1 MDAILTSRSLPEQH
15 PGAND
20 LVGEANHRIA
30 NSLSV
35 LVGMVRMQS
44 ASLKKGAESFS
55 NAEIRHLLDGI
66 AARINTIS
74 QLHRILARS
83 GGDGVISLRPHLR
96 EVTDALVAALSSPEQ
111 QAVKVMHTGCD
122 CMVQMRQVQ
131 PIVLML
137 CEVFINAIK
146 YAHPSGV
153 PLIMLVD
160 CSVSG
165 DGRLVLTISDDGVGL
180 PEGFEP
186 MQSGGMGFKV
196 MRSLA
201 AEVGGELQIQSTH
214 LGLSFRL
221 SMPAMAMAG
230 AKLA

>member
-1 MDAILTSRSLPEQH
+1 MDAVLTIRSLPEQRSGH
-15 PGAND
+15 PDMVA
-20 LVGEANHRIA
+20 EANHRIA

-35 LVGMVRMQS
+35 LVGMVRMQAATVKKS
-44 ASLKKGAESFS
+44 AENFS
-55 NAEIRHLLDGI
+55 NAEVRHLLDGI

-74 QLHRILARS
+74 QLHRITS
-83 GGDGVISLRPHLR
+83 HVGTDGAISLKPHLHD
-96 EVTDALVAALSSPEQ
+96 VTDALVAALSSQE
-111 QAVKVMHTGCD
+111 QAVKVMHTGGD

-137 CEVFINAIK
+137 CEIFINAMK

-160 CSVSG
+160 CEVSG
-165 DGRLVLTISDDGVGL
+165 DGRLVLTISDDGIGL
-180 PEGFEP
+180 PEGFDP
-186 MQSGGMGFKV
+186 LQSGGLGFRV
-196 MRSLA
+196 LRSLA

-230 AKLA
+230 TMLA

>member
-1 MDAILTSRSLPEQH
+1 MDTILTARSIPQAS
-15 PGAND
+15 PGATD
-20 LVGEANHRIA
+20 MVAEANHRIA

-35 LVGMVRMQS
+35 LVGMVRMQ
-44 ASLKKGAESFS
+44 AITVKKAGESFS
-55 NAEIRHLLDGI
+55 NAEVRHLLDGI

-74 QLHRILARS
+74 QLHRILSRA
-83 GGDGVISLRPHLR
+83 GADGAISLKPHLR
-96 EVTDALVAALSSPEQ
+96 DVTDAMVAALSSPA
-111 QAVKVMHTGCD
+111 QAVKVMHTGGD

-137 CEVFINAIK
+137 CEIFVNAIK

-165 DGRLVLTISDDGVGL
+165 DGRLVVTISDDGVGL

-186 MQSGGMGFKV
+186 GQSGGMGFKV

-201 AEVGGELQIQSTH
+201 AEVGGELQILSTH

-221 SMPAMAMAG
+221 SLPAMAMAG